1 MCSRSFHV
9 ALAQLL
15 LLKYANCSGP
25 SPAPAYMKVVIS
37 QPESGA
43 IVQQMSA
50 HRSCAL
56 QLGQATRA
64 IVPTP
69 AAKCTPR
76 QHGVP
81 CDLTPAHTRLL
92 RRTVR
97 AIGWAHL
104 FENFLELCRGPI
116 IIGVVRPTLPAVAVF
131 DTTLLTFR
139 ACFADWACFADCGR
153 RAFFQC
159 VVLGFVIQNARLC
172 ARNGTG
178 VFIPSAYLLAASC
191 RVKPTYGGTTPRWEP
206 REILARANGATAV
219 PANGSVW
226 GPECPLAVW
235 AAHPVK
241 HAASAML
248 VFVTGRSFRRI
259 S

>member
-1 MCSRSFHV
+1 
-9 ALAQLL
+9 
-15 LLKYANCSGP
+15 
-25 SPAPAYMKVVIS
+25 MKVVIS

-116 IIGVVRPTLPAVAVF
+116 IIGVVRPTLPSRCQLQGEANIWGNHPTMG
-131 DTTLLTFR
+131 TTRNTR
-139 ACFADWACFADCGR
+139 TRQWRDSCSCKWQR
-153 RAFFQC
+153 
-159 VVLGFVIQNARLC
+159 LGPRMAPGGLGCSPSKTCCLRDARLC
-172 ARNGTG
+172 H
-178 VFIPSAYLLAASC
+178 
-191 RVKPTYGGTTPRWEP
+191 
-206 REILARANGATAV
+206 REKNQLIQ
-219 PANGSVW
+219 
-226 GPECPLAVW
+226 CQD
-235 AAHPVK
+235 
-241 HAASAML
+241 L
-248 VFVTGRSFRRI
+248 VALRSLRSTQCQIWHCFRDV
-259 S
+259 